1 MILIILFICVIF
13 VILFIVIDKEKLF
26 CLFTALSVVI
36 FFITLAIVITAGYN
50 AKGGYLTRN
59 KIILMK
65 EKMLREKKEEV
76 LKESDILQKKVE
88 CVDHL
93 GIASSSYLSEMI
105 QEIKEVEKEILNKK
119 LQLKEDIMWH
129 NESCNVLIF
138 GLFVIDEKNFGIE
151 YWLKGENINGK
162 EKPYEHFYDSDDSN
176 NSNRNNYGKIYP
188 AKMDDDDDDDE
199 C

>member
-1 MILIILFICVIF
+1 MSFYCSLCS
-13 VILFIVIDKEKLF
+13 D
-26 CLFTALSVVI
+26 

-59 KIILMK
+59 KIILMQ

-105 QEIKEVEKEILNKK
+105 QEIKEVEI
-119 LQLKEDIMWH
+119 
-129 NESCNVLIF
+129 VLST
-138 GLFVIDEKNFGIE
+138 KNI
-151 YWLKGENINGK
+151 
-162 EKPYEHFYDSDDSN
+162 
-176 NSNRNNYGKIYP
+176 
-188 AKMDDDDDDDE
+188 
-199 C
+199 

>member
-13 VILFIVIDKEKLF
+13 AILFIVINKEELF

-59 KIILMK
+59 KIILMQ

-119 LQLKEDIMWH
+119 LQLKKDIMWH
-129 NESCNVLIF
+129 NELCNV
-138 GLFVIDEKNFGIE
+138 LFVIDEKNFGIE
-151 YWLKGENINGK
+151 Y
-162 EKPYEHFYDSDDSN
+162 
-176 NSNRNNYGKIYP
+176 
-188 AKMDDDDDDDE
+188 
-199 C
+199 

>member
-1 MILIILFICVIF
+1 MIFVVLFICVIF
-13 VILFIVIDKEKLF
+13 VILFIVIDKEELF
-26 CLFTALSVVI
+26 CLFTALSVVT

-59 KIILMK
+59 KIILMQ

-119 LQLKEDIMWH
+119 LQLQEDIMWH
-129 NESCNVLIF
+129 NALCNVLIF

-151 YWLKGENINGK
+151 Y
-162 EKPYEHFYDSDDSN
+162 
-176 NSNRNNYGKIYP
+176 
-188 AKMDDDDDDDE
+188 
-199 C
+199 